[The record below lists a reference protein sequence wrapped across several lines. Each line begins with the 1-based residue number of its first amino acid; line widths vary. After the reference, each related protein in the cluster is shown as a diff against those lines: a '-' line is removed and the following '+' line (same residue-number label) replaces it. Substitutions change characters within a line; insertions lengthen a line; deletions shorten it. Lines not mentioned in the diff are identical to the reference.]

1 MSTWPYDGHQYCSDP
16 PGVSIQVVATIFTLL
31 LRQSDL
37 PKGRFLVL
45 ENIIG
50 TSRTRSGV
58 IRARWTTQL
67 PDTRKTLSSR
77 AKANLSF
84 SIVHFDPAKV
94 PFLTWSSCV
103 FLLAPCTWSQQ
114 YTKPTPRHLNK
125 DFEKKSKLRL
135 HKSLFYEK

>member
-1 MSTWPYDGHQYCSDP
+1 MSTWPYDVHQYCSDP
-16 PGVSIQVVATIFTLL
+16 PGVSIQVVATILTLF

-37 PKGRFLVL
+37 PKGRFLAP

-58 IRARWTTQL
+58 IRARCTLQL
-67 PDTRKTLSSR
+67 PDTPKALSSR
-77 AKANLSF
+77 ATLSF
-84 SIVHFDPAKV
+84 FIVHFDPAKV

-114 YTKPTPRHLNK
+114 YTKSTPRHFNT
-125 DFEKKSKLRL
+125 DFEQKSKLRL
-135 HKSLFYEK
+135 HKSLFYDK